1 MQFEHAA
8 NFYLYLY
15 EYHQKVLLLI
25 KFVNIFVINVF
36 DCTSNILRRLHP
48 TTTTTLLNEFMIE
61 RTFFKLPS
69 CKLVA
74 SILAVTTKFLL
85 C

>member
-8 NFYLYLY
+8 NFYLYVY

-25 KFVNIFVINVF
+25 KYVNIFVIYVF
-36 DCTSNILRRLHP
+36 DCTF
-48 TTTTTLLNEFMIE
+48 TTLLNEFMIE

>member
-1 MQFEHAA
+1 M
-8 NFYLYLY
+8 YL
-15 EYHQKVLLLI
+15 I
-25 KFVNIFVINVF
+25 APPIFMHI
-36 DCTSNILRRLHP
+36 
-48 TTTTTLLNEFMIE
+48 TTLLNEVMIE

>member
-25 KFVNIFVINVF
+25 KYVNIFVIYVF
-36 DCTSNILRRLHP
+36 DCTSNINP
-48 TTTTTLLNEFMIE
+48 TTITTLLNEFMIE

>member
-1 MQFEHAA
+1 MQFQHAA

-36 DCTSNILRRLHP
+36 DCTSN
-48 TTTTTLLNEFMIE
+48 TTTLLNEFMIE